1 MLVQNLDKYSHW
13 IAGIASMQ
21 HKKGLTD
28 PDMLLQSKGMYEE
41 ALAMSPRNPFYNA
54 DYCLVNHQ
62 LGLSTDEC
70 IENVQQEIDD
80 RPNVPWFQ
88 QVHVILTGDV
98 HRPEQ

>member
-1 MLVQNLDKYSHW
+1 
-13 IAGIASMQ
+13 MQ